1 MYAIFIEQ
9 YNDVLQTGK
18 NELWTSAIKKN
29 LESLGFAYVWL
40 NINDYIE
47 VNMLNRRLKDQYIQT
62 WFENINNLSKLY
74 YYAKMKNIYCFED
87 NWTLIRSEKLI
98 MLITRLRLASHDLE
112 IEIGRHNRIDRNNRI
127 CKLCNSNAI
136 ETEFQFVMVCPLY
149 KDLRRKYTSFSSW
162 PTDNRFIRY
171 MALSDKVMLLKIAH
185 FLENAFKIRSEKI
198 ANMNI

>member
-40 NINDYIE
+40 NINDYID
-47 VNMLNRRLKDQYIQT
+47 VNMLNRRQRDQYIQT

-74 YYAKMKNIYCFED
+74 YYAKMKNMYCFED
-87 NWTLIRSEKLI
+87 YLTLIRSEKLR
-98 MLITRLRLASHDLE
+98 MLITRLRLASYDLE

-136 ETEFQFVMVCPLY
+136 ETEFHFVMVCPLY
-149 KDLRRKYTSFSSW
+149 KDLRRKYIPFSSW
-162 PTDNRFIRY
+162 PTVNRFIRY
-171 MALSDKVMLLKIAH
+171 MALSNKVMLLKIAH